1 MQEGCAGS
9 SLRLRATLALVAVK
23 RVAATEAARHDFK
36 LNIVY
41 EELDGQCLQTNERK
55 DGRG

>member
-1 MQEGCAGS
+1 VQEGCAGS

-41 EELDGQCLQTNERK
+41 EELN
-55 DGRG
+55 GRRL